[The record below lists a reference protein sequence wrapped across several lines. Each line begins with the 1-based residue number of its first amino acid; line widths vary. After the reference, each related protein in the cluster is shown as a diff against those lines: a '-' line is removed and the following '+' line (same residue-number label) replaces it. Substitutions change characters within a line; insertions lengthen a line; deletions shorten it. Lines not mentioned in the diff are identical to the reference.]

1 MVHSKLLCAS
11 QCHLFSHLFL
21 PDLLAYGPVN
31 ALIIYP
37 GSPTTSKSAGT
48 WNGLMLRYKAVM
60 RTSVWINFIF
70 NSTWLLI
77 MLQLQFY
84 TCDRVIKTDPCDC
97 KNNKEFIQWATLVI
111 EIIGLSSCLVVE
123 FYLRWLPKLLGLNT
137 DSDYQQLFDDSLNEL
152 ESADEKMDPVND
164 GCETLDTCLEFCQT
178 IPCKIF

>member
-1 MVHSKLLCAS
+1 MHAS
-11 QCHLFSHLFL
+11 SFTLTYLFL
-21 PDLLAYGPVN
+21 LDLLGYGPAN
-31 ALIIYP
+31 ALVIYP
-37 GSPTTSKSAGT
+37 GSPTTSKSAWSAWALT
-48 WNGLMLRYKAVM
+48 WSRPLPRYKAIM

-70 NSTWLLI
+70 NTTWLLI
-77 MLQLQFY
+77 ILLLQVY
-84 TCDRVIKTDPCDC
+84 TCDRVLKTDPCDC
-97 KNNKEFIQWATLVI
+97 KNKEFIQWATLVI

-123 FYLRWLPKLLGLNT
+123 FYLRWLPKLLGLNK